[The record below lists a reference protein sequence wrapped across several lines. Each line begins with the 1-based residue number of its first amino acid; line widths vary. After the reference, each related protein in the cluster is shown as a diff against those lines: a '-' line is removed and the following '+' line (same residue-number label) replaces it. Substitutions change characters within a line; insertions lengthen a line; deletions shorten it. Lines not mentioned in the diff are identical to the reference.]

1 MKAKETKAAA
11 AAIKRIFA
19 TVENVD
25 KAQYKGQY
33 KTGDMYSF
41 FGPFITMTADAPI
54 PGIPELDNIG
64 QTDPA
69 TFLQNYIDNPR
80 YRRSCRDYHTPE
92 HVPTLEELKAWR
104 RQEDGKNLAFPIQD
118 GDQQIGVST
127 RYLIDLMTVFPGLRL
142 YVSGPL
148 DIIILSDE
156 NLQPVAGIAPVIL
169 DLNRKGIAKRRTA

>member
-11 AAIKRIFA
+11 AAIRRIFA
-19 TVENVD
+19 TVDNAG

-33 KTGDMYSF
+33 KTGDRYSF
-41 FGPFITMTADAPI
+41 YGPYLTMTADAPI
-54 PGIPELDNIG
+54 PGMPELENIG

-69 TFLQNYIDNPR
+69 AFLQMLIDNPR
-80 YRRSCRDYHTPE
+80 HRRSCRDYHTPE
-92 HVPTLEELKAWR
+92 HVPTLDELKAWR
-104 RQEDGKNLAFPIQD
+104 RQEDGKILAFPIQD
-118 GDQQIGVST
+118 GDQQIGVNA
-127 RYLIDLMTVFPGLRL
+127 RYLIDLMTVFPGLQI

-169 DLNRKGIAKRRTA
+169 QLNGKRRTA

>member
-1 MKAKETKAAA
+1 MKAKDTKAAS

-19 TVENVD
+19 TVKNAG
-25 KAQYKGQY
+25 KAQYEGQY
-33 KTGDMYSF
+33 KTGDRYSF
-41 FGPFITMTADAPI
+41 FGPYLTMTTDAPI
-54 PGIPELDNIG
+54 PGIPEIENIG

-69 TFLQNYIDNPR
+69 AFLQSLIDNPR
-80 YRRSCRDYHTPE
+80 RRRSCRDYHTPE

-104 RQEDGKNLAFPIQD
+104 RQEDGKFLAFPIQD
-118 GDQQIGVST
+118 GDQQIGVNA
-127 RYLIDLMTVFPGLRL
+127 RYLIDIMTVFPDLQL

-169 DLNRKGIAKRRTA
+169 QRNEKRRTA